1 MVSSACPT
9 KQLTKRSIVT
19 YNVQVP
25 KAVCTTPYACKQSQ
39 YELNRIIPPVGTLDR
54 NITLCKMLTKMAFVK
69 HLEEQGKT
77 TEGSNLLVDEL
88 YPKSVIK
95 AFCIGLE
102 WFSNDRH

>member
-1 MVSSACPT
+1 
-9 KQLTKRSIVT
+9 
-19 YNVQVP
+19 
-25 KAVCTTPYACKQSQ
+25 
-39 YELNRIIPPVGTLDR
+39 
-54 NITLCKMLTKMAFVK
+54 MLTKMAFVK

-95 AFCIGLE
+95 AFYIGLE